1 MDSAQYK
8 VNDFVSSDVLT
19 HRSSSIERYSTIL
32 SMVLEG
38 SPLREILHSLVL
50 SIEAQKIGTKAS
62 VLLISNDKKRLL
74 NGAAPSLPEEYN
86 QAIHG
91 VEIGPEIGSCGA
103 AAATGKRVIVE
114 DIETSPNWAAFKELP
129 LKAGL
134 KACWSEPII
143 DSNGDVLG
151 TFAMYYDTK
160 KSPSALDLELIQEA
174 AKLASLSIERSQA
187 LHLQQLTSRIFS
199 KLPMGLVITTDSHS
213 LLLVNPMFKTIT
225 RDFTADKSVFEPEVF
240 FERSDEKALS
250 SMLKNLT
257 RGNTWQGELVG
268 YKRNGQTFDAEVTV
282 TTFRDYHGEQNCF
295 SWLITDISEH
305 KSANKLI
312 HFQANNDALTSLAN
326 RRCFLDKIYDYVW
339 QHERT
344 KQNNIAC
351 SVLLMDIDNFKLI
364 NDSLGHEN
372 GDFLLKEVS
381 DRLSLI
387 SPSNSM
393 LARIA
398 GDEFG
403 LFIPGLITDN
413 ELIALAKQIN
423 QSVTEVVIIEQQQ
436 IHPSM
441 SIGIARYPEDSTIV
455 ESLINFASQ
464 AMYDVK
470 LKGRNSYQFFN
481 KEMQKNAERTAYLQM
496 ELNKALNEEAFELYF
511 QPIVSAKTSKIEKAE
526 ILLRWQLNGEFI
538 SPEEFIPIAEQS
550 GLIVPIG
557 KWVRQQAL
565 KIIAECWRQGE
576 PIALSV
582 NVSTCEFLTDDLQK
596 QFLRC
601 FEEFMDQ
608 QTESDFPL
616 SLLTLEITESLMMD
630 QHQNIE
636 SLLNQL
642 RSCGIKISVD
652 DFGTGYSSLSYLANF
667 PVDQIKIDKAFIQK
681 IEQGPRHRALVEAIA
696 SMSNALE
703 LAVTAEGV
711 ETQVQLDFVK
721 NNKVDA
727 IQGYFFYKPMPQ
739 RAFFDLISQN
749 NS

>member
-1 MDSAQYK
+1 MDSAQYISK
-8 VNDFVSSDVLT
+8 STENFDVLT

-32 SMVLEG
+32 SMVLSG

-91 VEIGPEIGSCGA
+91 VEIGPEVGSCGA
-103 AAATGKRVIVE
+103 AAATGKRIIVE
-114 DIETSPNWAAFKELP
+114 DIETHPNWAAYKELP

-143 DSNGDVLG
+143 DSHGEVLG

-160 KSPSALDLELIQEA
+160 KSPSDLDLELIQEA
-174 AKLASLSIERSQA
+174 AKLGSLAIERSQA
-187 LHLQQLTSRIFS
+187 LHLQRLTSRIFS
-199 KLPMGLVITTDSHS
+199 KLPMGLVITTDTHS
-213 LLLVNPMFKTIT
+213 LLQVNPMFKTIT

-240 FERSDEKALS
+240 FEKSDEKSLV

-257 RGNTWQGELVG
+257 RGKTWQGELIG

-312 HFQANNDALTSLAN
+312 HYQANNDALTSLAN

-344 KQNNIAC
+344 KQQNIAC

-364 NDSLGHEN
+364 NDSLGNEN
-372 GDFLLKEVS
+372 GDGLLKEVA
-381 DRLSLI
+381 DRLTLIAPRNSL
-387 SPSNSM
+387 
-393 LARIA
+393 LARMA

-403 LFIPGLITDN
+403 LFIPGQITVQ
-413 ELIALAKQIN
+413 ELISIAKQIN
-423 QSVTEVVIIEQQQ
+423 LSVAELVVIEGLH
-436 IHPSM
+436 IHPTM
-441 SIGIARYPEDSTIV
+441 SIGISRYPEDSTIV

-481 KEMQKNAERTAYLQM
+481 KAMQKNAERTAYLQM
-496 ELNKALNEEAFELYF
+496 ELSKAINDEAFELYF
-511 QPIVSAKTSKIEKAE
+511 QPIVSIHSSKIEKAE
-526 ILLRWQLNGEFI
+526 VLLRWQLNGEFI

-550 GLIVPIG
+550 GLIIPIG
-557 KWVRQQAL
+557 KWIRQQAL
-565 KIIAECWRQGE
+565 AIITERWQQGH
-576 PIALSV
+576 PIALAV

-596 QFLRC
+596 QFIC
-601 FEEFMDQ
+601 FFEDFIRDQ
-608 QTESDFPL
+608 AMSDFPFD
-616 SLLTLEITESLMMD
+616 LLTLEITESLMME
-630 QHQNIE
+630 QHQNVE
-636 SLLNQL
+636 TLLNQL
-642 RSCGIKISVD
+642 RHWGIKISVD
-652 DFGTGYSSLSYLANF
+652 DFGTGYSSLSYLVNF

-681 IEQGPRHRALVEAIA
+681 IEQGPRHKALVEAIA

-703 LAVTAEGV
+703 LSVTAEGV
-711 ETQVQLDFVK
+711 ETQAQLDFVK
-721 NNKVDA
+721 NNHVDA
-727 IQGYFFYKPMPQ
+727 IQGYFFYRPMPKQ
-739 RAFFDLISQN
+739 AFYDLLASQ
-749 NS
+749 

>member
-8 VNDFVSSDVLT
+8 STNTESFAVLT

-32 SMVLEG
+32 SMVLSG

-62 VLLISNDKKRLL
+62 VLLLSNDKKRLL

-91 VEIGPEIGSCGA
+91 VEIGPDVGSCGA
-103 AAATGKRVIVE
+103 AAATGKRIIVE
-114 DIETSPNWAAFKELP
+114 DIETHPNWAAYKELP

-143 DSNGDVLG
+143 DSHGEVLG

-160 KSPSALDLELIQEA
+160 KSPSDLDLELIQEA
-174 AKLASLSIERSQA
+174 AKLGSLAIERSQA
-187 LHLQQLTSRIFS
+187 LHLQRLTSRIFS
-199 KLPMGLVITTDSHS
+199 KLPMGLVITTDTHS

-225 RDFTADKSVFEPEVF
+225 RDFTAEQSVFEPEAF
-240 FERSDEKALS
+240 FEQSDEKSLS
-250 SMLKNLT
+250 SMLKSLAK
-257 RGNTWQGELVG
+257 GKTWQGELIG

-344 KQNNIAC
+344 KQQDIAC

-372 GDFLLKEVS
+372 GDVLLKEVA
-381 DRLSLI
+381 DRISLI
-387 SPSNSM
+387 SPQNSL

-403 LFIPGLITDN
+403 IFIPGKISER
-413 ELIALAKQIN
+413 ELISLAKEIN
-423 QSVTEVVIIEQQQ
+423 QAVADVVVIEQQHV
-436 IHPSM
+436 HPSM
-441 SIGIARYPEDSTIV
+441 SIGISRYPDDSTIV
-455 ESLINFASQ
+455 ESLINFAGQ

-470 LKGRNSYQFFN
+470 LKGRNNYQFFN
-481 KEMQKNAERTAYLQM
+481 KTMQKNAERTAYLQM
-496 ELNKALNEEAFELYF
+496 ELSKALNKEAFELYY
-511 QPIVSAKTSKIEKAE
+511 QPIISIDSTKIEKAE

-557 KWVRQQAL
+557 KWVRKQAL
-565 KIIAECWRQGE
+565 EIIAEHWNQGK

-582 NVSTCEFLTDDLQK
+582 NVSTCEFLTDELQK
-596 QFLRC
+596 QFLSS
-601 FEEFMDQ
+601 FEEFLDEQ
-608 QTESDFPL
+608 SLTDFPFE
-616 SLLTLEITESLMMD
+616 LLTLEITESLMMD

-636 SLLNQL
+636 NLLNQL
-642 RSCGIKISVD
+642 REWGIKISVD

-681 IEQGPRHRALVEAIA
+681 IEQGPRHKALVEAIA

-703 LAVTAEGV
+703 LSVTAEGV
-711 ETQVQLDFVK
+711 ETKAQLDFVK
-721 NNKVDA
+721 SNHVDA
-727 IQGYFFYKPMPQ
+727 IQGYFFYKPMPKN
-739 RAFFDLISQN
+739 AFYDLLESQ
-749 NS
+749 